1 MKPKGTPI
9 GLQLA
14 NTSKAVGRAFNDR
27 LAEVGGS
34 VPVWLILSSLQS
46 NERRTQLDLARA
58 VGIEGP
64 TLTRHLDGLEDSG
77 IVRRVRDGADRRAVR
92 VELTAEGER
101 LFQTL
106 RQAVI
111 AFNRDLTAGLTE
123 TELDALFTSAAG
135 PAFESAM
142 GKLAARST
150 IGYAT
155 SCPGP

>member
-1 MKPKGTPI
+1 MKPTGTPI

-14 NTSKAVGRAFNDR
+14 NTSKAVSRAFNDR
-27 LAEVGGS
+27 LAEAGSS
-34 VPVWLILSSLQS
+34 VPVWLILSSLKS

-64 TLTRHLDGLEDSG
+64 TLTRHLDRLEENG
-77 IVRRVRDGADRRAVR
+77 IVRRVRDGNDRRAVR

-111 AFNRDLTAGLTE
+111 AFNRELTGGLTE
-123 TELDALFTSAAG
+123 PELERMRKT
-135 PAFESAM
+135 
-142 GKLAARST
+142 LARLEQNVRHS
-150 IGYAT
+150 
-155 SCPGP
+155 

>member
-1 MKPKGTPI
+1 MKPKRTPI

-27 LAEVGGS
+27 LTEVGGS

-46 NERRTQLDLARA
+46 DERRTQLDLARA

-64 TLTRHLDGLEDSG
+64 TLTRHLDGLEESG
-77 IVRRVRDGADRRAVR
+77 IVRRVRDGSDRRAVR
-92 VELTAEGER
+92 VELTADGER

-111 AFNRDLTAGLTE
+111 AFNRELTAGVTE
-123 TELDALFTSAAG
+123 TELERMRKT
-135 PAFESAM
+135 
-142 GKLAARST
+142 LAQLEQNVRRS
-150 IGYAT
+150 
-155 SCPGP
+155 

>member
-1 MKPKGTPI
+1 MKPKTTPI

-14 NTSKAVGRAFNDR
+14 NSSKAVGRAFNDR

-64 TLTRHLDGLEDSG
+64 TLTRHLDGLEESG
-77 IVRRVRDGADRRAVR
+77 IVRRMRDSSDRRAVR

-123 TELDALFTSAAG
+123 TELERVRKT
-135 PAFESAM
+135 
-142 GKLAARST
+142 LARIEQNVRRS
-150 IGYAT
+150 YN
-155 SCPGP
+155 